1 MYEFPPYLKST
12 RNQGQ
17 VMDPRLTF
25 QISDA
30 KVLIFDPT
38 LFKLNLLLTMT
49 QHNFGE
55 SENSFARLHYKYSA
69 ILRRRLWWMFSNN
82 HVDNNNSVNNT
93 NDGHFR
99 LPPPQEFQDPDE
111 LHIRILSSIQ
121 TLEKIS
127 NYLGHILKSS
137 NCVLPR
143 CLR

>member
-55 SENSFARLHYKYSA
+55 NENSFARLHYKYSA
-69 ILRRRLWWMFSNN
+69 ILRRRLWWMFSN
-82 HVDNNNSVNNT
+82 
-93 NDGHFR
+93 
-99 LPPPQEFQDPDE
+99 
-111 LHIRILSSIQ
+111 IQ